1 MAKQA
6 RITHLN
12 TINMAKSA
20 KASRVG
26 QKNFGVA
33 LAGADAMLGVAQ
45 ATGQASSTTAGAVLS
60 AAFGGVGAAGSAMSQ
75 YNAPSFA
82 GGMTGMS
89 TGMSSLASYG
99 SSDVSGLLGTSGSS
113 SSVIAGT
120 EGYTQADLINSM
132 NQNNLQLLELQ
143 ALMQSN
149 MQAWNTKSNILNA
162 DHRVKTTMI
171 EKLSP
176 R

>member
-1 MAKQA
+1 MANVQH
-6 RITHLN
+6 IG
-12 TINMAKSA
+12 INPLSIRA
-20 KASRVG
+20 KASGVG
-26 QKNFGVA
+26 ATKNFGVA
-33 LAGADAMLGVAQ
+33 LAGADAMLGVAS
-45 ATGQASSTTAGAVLS
+45 AAGAASNPTAGAVLS
-60 AAFGGVGAAGSAMSQ
+60 AAFGGISATGQTM
-75 YNAPSFA
+75 
-82 GGMTGMS
+82 GGMGGMGSMGMYAS
-89 TGMSSLASYG
+89 TGLSG
-99 SSDVSGLLGTSGSS
+99 VDTTGLLGGSG

-120 EGYTQADLINSM
+120 EGYTQSDLINTM

-143 ALMQSN
+143 AMMQSN

>member
-1 MAKQA
+1 MA
-6 RITHLN
+6 RT
-12 TINMAKSA
+12 A

-33 LAGADAMLGVAQ
+33 LAGADAMLGVAS
-45 ATGQASSTTAGAVLS
+45 AAGGTASPTAGAVLS
-60 AAFGGVGAAGSAMSQ
+60 AAFGGIGAAGSAMGQ

-82 GGMTGMS
+82 GGMGNMASMGGGGLPGMQGAAGIS
-89 TGMSSLASYG
+89 GG
-99 SSDVSGLLGTSGSS
+99 SGG
-113 SSVIAGT
+113 SVIPGT
-120 EGYTQADLINSM
+120 DNFSQADMINSM

-143 ALMQSN
+143 AMMQSN

>member
-1 MAKQA
+1 MTKQA
-6 RITHLN
+6 RVTHLN
-12 TINMAKSA
+12 TINMARTA

-33 LAGADAMLGVAQ
+33 LAGADAMLGVAS
-45 ATGQASSTTAGAVLS
+45 AAGGGGNQKAAAVLS
-60 AAFGGVGAAGSAMSQ
+60 AAFGGIGAAGAAMGQ
-75 YNAPSFA
+75 YNAPMFA
-82 GGMTGMS
+82 GGMGNMASMGGGGGMPGVAGMS
-89 TGMSSLASYG
+89 GGTGG
-99 SSDVSGLLGTSGSS
+99 
-113 SSVIAGT
+113 SVIPGT
-120 EGYTQADLINSM
+120 DNFSQADMINSM

-143 ALMQSN
+143 AMMQSN

>member
-1 MAKQA
+1 MANAPVKHIPFQP
-6 RITHLN
+6 I
-12 TINMAKSA
+12 KSG
-20 KASRVG
+20 KASRISSKSGKASVFQAG
-26 QKNFGVA
+26 LEGMMGVT
-33 LAGADAMLGVAQ
+33 DATMGVMGSGG
-45 ATGQASSTTAGAVLS
+45 TTSSAVLS
-60 AAFGGVGAAGSAMSQ
+60 AAFGGTSQAMGM
-75 YNAPSFA
+75 YGGGTAM
-82 GGMTGMS
+82 GGMGKS
-89 TGMSSLASYG
+89 TGTL
-99 SSDVSGLLGTSGSS
+99 GLPGMEGTSTVYGGSGGA
-113 SSVIAGT
+113 VVPGT
-120 EGYTQADLINSM
+120 EGFNQADLINSM

>member
-1 MAKQA
+1 MAK
-6 RITHLN
+6 ITHLN
-12 TINMAKSA
+12 TINMGRQA

-33 LAGADAMLGVAQ
+33 LAGADAMLGVAS
-45 ATGQASSTTAGAVLS
+45 AAGGTGNPRAAAVLS
-60 AAFGGVGAAGSAMSQ
+60 AAFGGIGAAGSAMSQ

-82 GGMTGMS
+82 GGMGNMASMGGGLPGMEGVAGLSGGTG
-89 TGMSSLASYG
+89 G
-99 SSDVSGLLGTSGSS
+99 
-113 SSVIAGT
+113 SVIPGT
-120 EGYTQADLINSM
+120 ENFSQADMLNSM

-143 ALMQSN
+143 AMMQSN

>member
-1 MAKQA
+1 MTKTA
-6 RITHLN
+6 RIQHLN
-12 TINMAKSA
+12 TITGA
-20 KASRVG
+20 KASRIG

-33 LAGADAMLGVAQ
+33 LAGADAMLGVAS
-45 ATGQASSTTAGAVLS
+45 AAGGTANPTAGAVLS
-60 AAFGGVGAAGSAMSQ
+60 AAFGGIGAAGAAMGQ
-75 YNAPSFA
+75 YNAPMFA
-82 GGMTGMS
+82 GATNMS
-89 TGMSSLASYG
+89 TGFGGGIPGLQGGMPG
-99 SSDVSGLLGTSGSS
+99 SSGGA
-113 SSVIAGT
+113 IIPGT
-120 EGYTQADLINSM
+120 EGFSQADMINSM

-143 ALMQSN
+143 AMMQSN

>member
-1 MAKQA
+1 MAKTA
-6 RITHLN
+6 RIQHLN
-12 TINMAKSA
+12 TISGM

-33 LAGADAMLGVAQ
+33 LAGADAMLGVAS
-45 ATGQASSTTAGAVLS
+45 AAGGTTSPTAGAVLS
-60 AAFGGVGAAGSAMSQ
+60 AAFGGIGAAGAAMGQ
-75 YNAPSFA
+75 YNAPMFA
-82 GGMTGMS
+82 GATNMSAGMG
-89 TGMSSLASYG
+89 GGLPG
-99 SSDVSGLLGTSGSS
+99 LQGGVSGGTGG
-113 SSVIAGT
+113 SVIPGT
-120 EGYTQADLINSM
+120 EGFSQSDMINSM

-143 ALMQSN
+143 AMMQSN

>member
-12 TINMAKSA
+12 TINMAKVA

-26 QKNFGVA
+26 QKDFGVA

-60 AAFGGVGAAGSAMSQ
+60 AAFGGIGAAGSAMSQ

-82 GGMTGMS
+82 GGMTNMS
-89 TGMSSLASYG
+89 TLASYG
-99 SSDVSGLLGTSGSS
+99 SSDVSGVLGASGGSG

-143 ALMQSN
+143 AMMQSN

>member
-1 MAKQA
+1 MAKTA
-6 RITHLN
+6 RIQHLN
-12 TINMAKSA
+12 TITGF
-20 KASRVG
+20 KASRIG

-33 LAGADAMLGVAQ
+33 LAGADAMLGVAS
-45 ATGQASSTTAGAVLS
+45 AAGGTANPTAGAVLS
-60 AAFGGVGAAGSAMSQ
+60 AAFGGIGAAGAAMGQ
-75 YNAPSFA
+75 YNAPMFA
-82 GGMTGMS
+82 GATNMS
-89 TGMSSLASYG
+89 TGFGGGVPGLQ
-99 SSDVSGLLGTSGSS
+99 SGVSGSS
-113 SSVIAGT
+113 GGAMIPGT
-120 EGYTQADLINSM
+120 EGFSQSDMINSM

-143 ALMQSN
+143 AMMQSN

>member
-1 MAKQA
+1 MAK
-6 RITHLN
+6 ITHLN
-12 TINMAKSA
+12 TINVGRQA
-20 KASRVG
+20 KASRMG

-33 LAGADAMLGVAQ
+33 LAGADAMLGVAS
-45 ATGQASSTTAGAVLS
+45 AAGGTGNPRAAAVLS
-60 AAFGGVGAAGSAMSQ
+60 AAFGGIGAAGSAMSQ

-82 GGMTGMS
+82 GGMGNMASGLPGMGGVAGMS
-89 TGMSSLASYG
+89 GGTGG
-99 SSDVSGLLGTSGSS
+99 
-113 SSVIAGT
+113 SVIPGT
-120 EGYTQADLINSM
+120 DNFSQADMINSM

-143 ALMQSN
+143 AMMQSN

>member
-1 MAKQA
+1 MATPVQVKH
-6 RITHLN
+6 IGIKPS
-12 TINMAKSA
+12 TI

-26 QKNFGVA
+26 SGKNFDVA
-33 LAGADAMLGVAQ
+33 MAGAEGMLGVAN
-45 ATGQASSTTAGAVLS
+45 AAGSLTNPTAGAVLS
-60 AAFGGVGAAGSAMSQ
+60 AAFGGINAAAVNMPMMSSGKTGMYASSLSGLDVTGIAGS
-75 YNAPSFA
+75 
-82 GGMTGMS
+82 
-89 TGMSSLASYG
+89 
-99 SSDVSGLLGTSGSS
+99 SS

-120 EGYTQADLINSM
+120 EGFTQWDMINTM

>member
-1 MAKQA
+1 MTKQA
-6 RITHLN
+6 RVTHLN
-12 TINMAKSA
+12 TINMARTA

-33 LAGADAMLGVAQ
+33 LAGADAMLGVASV
-45 ATGQASSTTAGAVLS
+45 AGGTGNQKAAAVLS
-60 AAFGGVGAAGSAMSQ
+60 AAFGGIGAAGAAMGQ
-75 YNAPSFA
+75 YNAPMFA
-82 GGMTGMS
+82 GGLGNMATTGF
-89 TGMSSLASYG
+89 
-99 SSDVSGLLGTSGSS
+99 SGLGGGSAISGGTGGS
-113 SSVIAGT
+113 IIPGT
-120 EGYTQADLINSM
+120 DNFSQADMINSM

-143 ALMQSN
+143 AMMQSN

>member
-1 MAKQA
+1 MSEQSNVV
-6 RITHLN
+6 HLN

-20 KASRVG
+20 KAARVG
-26 QKNFGVA
+26 QKDFGVA
-33 LAGADAMLGVAQ
+33 LAGADAMLGVAE

-60 AAFGGVGAAGSAMSQ
+60 AAFGGIGAAGSAMSQ

-82 GGMTGMS
+82 GGMTN
-89 TGMSSLASYG
+89 MSSLASYG
-99 SSDVSGLLGTSGSS
+99 SSDVSSILGTSSSS

-120 EGYTQADLINSM
+120 DGYTQADLINSM

>member
-1 MAKQA
+1 MAHKAQ
-6 RITHLN
+6 ITHLN
-12 TINMAKSA
+12 TINMSKPA

-33 LAGADAMLGVAQ
+33 LAGADAMLGVA
-45 ATGQASSTTAGAVLS
+45 AASGGGGNQKAAAVLS
-60 AAFGGVGAAGSAMSQ
+60 AAFGGIGAAGAAMGQ
-75 YNAPSFA
+75 YNAPMFA
-82 GGMTGMS
+82 GGMGSMASMGGGGLPGLGAPGVPGGTG
-89 TGMSSLASYG
+89 G
-99 SSDVSGLLGTSGSS
+99 
-113 SSVIAGT
+113 SVIPGT
-120 EGYTQADLINSM
+120 EGFSQADMINSM

>member
-1 MAKQA
+1 MSKQA
-6 RITHLN
+6 NVVHLN
-12 TINMAKSA
+12 TINMAQTA

-26 QKNFGVA
+26 QKDFGVA

-45 ATGQASSTTAGAVLS
+45 ATGQATNTTAGAVLS
-60 AAFGGVGAAGSAMSQ
+60 AAFGGVGAAGAAMGQ

-82 GGMTGMS
+82 GGMGNMASMTGMEGVPGLS
-89 TGMSSLASYG
+89 GGTGG
-99 SSDVSGLLGTSGSS
+99 SIIPGTDNFS
-113 SSVIAGT
+113 
-120 EGYTQADLINSM
+120 QADMINSM

-143 ALMQSN
+143 AMMQSN